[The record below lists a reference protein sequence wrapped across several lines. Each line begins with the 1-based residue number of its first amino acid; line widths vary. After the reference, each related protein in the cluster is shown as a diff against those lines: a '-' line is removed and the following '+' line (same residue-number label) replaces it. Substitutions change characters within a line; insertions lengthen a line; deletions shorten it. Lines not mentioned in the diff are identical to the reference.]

1 MAALLE
7 CASYGSLQGQFFI
20 VVREERT
27 AAERE
32 RAAADLS
39 ELLLMPV
46 GFVRAG
52 RVARCLEL
60 RLDWM
65 SAAAVKAT
73 LAYRTDADRQGESG
87 DVRTW
92 PEWQDPRAPA
102 LLRGLL
108 AGLASKLLRYS
119 EPGMGGL
126 PASIRRAVGFLRQR
140 GYPTHRWYRAFGCE
154 LLRYG
159 APMGCLPK
167 EMRAVLRPSSELPQD
182 PVPLTLLTPASAA
195 LP

>member
-1 MAALLE
+1 MCVADVPDRN
-7 CASYGSLQGQFFI
+7 FF
-20 VVREERT
+20 VAVPEARTVADREGT
-27 AAERE
+27 AAE
-32 RAAADLS
+32 LS

-46 GFVRAG
+46 LFERAG

-60 RLDWM
+60 RLGWTSDV
-65 SAAAVKAT
+65 AVKAT

-87 DVRTW
+87 NVRIW

-119 EPGMGGL
+119 DPGMGGL
-126 PASIRRAVGFLRQR
+126 PASIRRASIFMRQ
-140 GYPTHRWYRAFGCE
+140 HRWFRPFACE
-154 LLRYG
+154 LLRQG

-167 EMRAVLRPSSELPQD
+167 SMRA
-182 PVPLTLLTPASAA
+182 A
-195 LP
+195 LQPNRGSCGAGLSQEQ